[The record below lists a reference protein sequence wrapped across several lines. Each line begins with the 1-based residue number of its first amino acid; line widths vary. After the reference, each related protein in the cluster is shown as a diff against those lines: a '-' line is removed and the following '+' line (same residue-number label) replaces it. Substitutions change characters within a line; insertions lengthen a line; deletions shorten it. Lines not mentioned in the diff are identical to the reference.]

1 MKTIKLLRTKK
12 AGKSVNG
19 FLDVPYCTDVYRA
32 STLENADF
40 IIPDGDYPLDMTWS
54 PKFNKMMPE
63 IQEVPDREGI
73 RIHTGTV
80 PEHSTG
86 CVLVTANAMT
96 FIKSFIEKTK
106 RYDDEPIILSIRTE
120 DNAA

>member
-1 MKTIKLLRTKK
+1 MKTIKLIRLKK
-12 AGKSVNG
+12 KGNAVEG
-19 FLDVPYCTDVYRA
+19 FLDVPFERDVFRA
-32 STLENADF
+32 HTLENADF
-40 IIPDGDYPLDMTWS
+40 IIPDGDYPLNLTWS

-63 IQEVPDREGI
+63 IQDVPDREGI